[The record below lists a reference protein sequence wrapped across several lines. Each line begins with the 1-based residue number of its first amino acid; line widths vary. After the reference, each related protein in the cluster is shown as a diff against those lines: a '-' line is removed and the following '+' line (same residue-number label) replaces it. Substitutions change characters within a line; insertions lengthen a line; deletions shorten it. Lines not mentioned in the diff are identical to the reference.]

1 MENEFLFE
9 STILRKGK
17 KKMKK
22 IYNTLF
28 SLGIV
33 AMIFS
38 SCSDWLDVRPSDE
51 IKEEFLFE
59 TGNGYR
65 TALNGIYRKLST
77 QDLYGQNLS
86 WGIVDALGGMYNM
99 DGVSSVGGGYAIQ
112 KISTRAFKGIELV
125 STTNAMWEAAWNIV
139 ANCNNL
145 IQQVE
150 SADTTLFYKGEEERN
165 MIWGEA
171 IALRAYIQFD
181 LLRLY
186 APAPSTN
193 PGERTFIPYVDEYP
207 AYVNDKQTVAYCLD
221 HVVNDLKKAQDILKP
236 IDEAKSFRVYDRL
249 EYIASGED
257 RFLRERG
264 YRLNY
269 YAITALLA
277 RVYLYAGNLDMA
289 YDEAMKIIK
298 VQNAKRCFNFTSE
311 YNITDKRNI
320 KFYDDIIFT
329 LYTTEVTDW
338 DLEISYS
345 SEDQPDFSQHYL
357 CWHADKVK
365 DVFGN
370 EGRDDYRLLYQFE
383 EKYWGYRTLKYHKQE
398 EKSTGGRWGN
408 PMLPMIRMSEVYY
421 VAAEAICK
429 KDLGEAREYIK
440 KVKNGRGVSVDL
452 SNLDENGLVDMIV
465 NDAQRELFGEGQVFF
480 MFKRLNRQVVNYSG
494 SSTSV
499 EKEPVLPTEE
509 NFVLPLPDSESNI
522 K

>member
-17 KKMKK
+17 KKMRK
-22 IYNTLF
+22 IYYTLL
-28 SLGIV
+28 SLGMV
-33 AMIFS
+33 ATIFS

-86 WGIVDALGGMYNM
+86 WGLVDALGEVYDLSASG
-99 DGVSSVGGGYAIQ
+99 DVGGGKAM
-112 KISTRAFKGIELV
+112 KKASKRLFKDIDLV
-125 STTNAMWEAAWNIV
+125 PTTNAMWEAAWNIV

-145 IQQVE
+145 AQQVE
-150 SADTTLFYKGEEERN
+150 SADTTLFYEGEEERN

-186 APAPSTN
+186 APALSAN
-193 PGERTFIPYVDEYP
+193 PGDRTFIPYVDEYP
-207 AYVNDKQTVAYCLD
+207 AYVNNKQTVAYCLD
-221 HVVNDLKKAQDILKP
+221 HVINDLKKAQGLLKP
-236 IDEAKSFRVYDRL
+236 IDEAKSFDVGKRL
-249 EYIASGED
+249 EFIASGEE
-257 RFLRERG
+257 RFLLERG

-298 VQNAKRCFNFTSE
+298 GAKSFFNFTDE
-311 YNITDKRNI
+311 YYIKNNRNI

-329 LYTTEVTDW
+329 LYTTELTDW
-338 DLEISYS
+338 DLEINYS
-345 SEDQPDFSQHYL
+345 SEDQQDRYQYYL
-357 CWHADKVK
+357 CWHEEKVK
-365 DVFGN
+365 DIFGN
-370 EGRDDYRLLYQFE
+370 EGSDDYRLLYQL
-383 EKYWGYRTLKYHKQE
+383 EKKYLGYRTLKYHKQE
-398 EKSTGGRWGN
+398 EKSSGGRWGN
-408 PMLPMIRMSEVYY
+408 PMIPMIRMSEVYY
-421 VAAEAICK
+421 IAAEAICG
-429 KDLGEAREYIK
+429 KDLDEARKYIE
-440 KVKNGRGVSVDL
+440 KVKEGRGVSVDL
-452 SNLDENGLVDMIV
+452 SSLNKDGLVDMIV

-480 MFKRLNRQVVNYSG
+480 MFKRLNRQVLNYSG
-494 SSTSV
+494 TGTSV
-499 EKEPVLPTEE
+499 KKEPILPTEA

>member
-112 KISTRAFKGIELV
+112 KISTRAFKDIELV

-298 VQNAKRCFNFTSE
+298 VQNAKRCLISLV
-311 YNITDKRNI
+311 NIILQI
-320 KFYDDIIFT
+320 K
-329 LYTTEVTDW
+329 
-338 DLEISYS
+338 EILSFMMIS
-345 SEDQPDFSQHYL
+345 FSR
-357 CWHADKVK
+357 C
-365 DVFGN
+365 
-370 EGRDDYRLLYQFE
+370 
-383 EKYWGYRTLKYHKQE
+383 
-398 EKSTGGRWGN
+398 
-408 PMLPMIRMSEVYY
+408 IR
-421 VAAEAICK
+421 
-429 KDLGEAREYIK
+429 R
-440 KVKNGRGVSVDL
+440 R
-452 SNLDENGLVDMIV
+452 
-465 NDAQRELFGEGQVFF
+465 
-480 MFKRLNRQVVNYSG
+480 
-494 SSTSV
+494 
-499 EKEPVLPTEE
+499 
-509 NFVLPLPDSESNI
+509 
-522 K
+522 

>member
-1 MENEFLFE
+1 M
-9 STILRKGK
+9 R
-17 KKMKK
+17 K
-22 IYNTLF
+22 IYYTLL

-33 AMIFS
+33 ATIFS
-38 SCSDWLDVRPSDE
+38 SCSDWLDIRPSDE

-86 WGIVDALGGMYNM
+86 WGIVDALGEVYYLDAASGI
-99 DGVSSVGGGYAIQ
+99 GGGNAM
-112 KISTRAFKGIELV
+112 KKASLRAFKDIDLV
-125 STTNAMWEAAWNIV
+125 PTTNAMWEAAWNIV

-150 SADTTLFYKGEEERN
+150 GADTTLFYKGEEERN

-181 LLRLY
+181 LLRLH

-207 AYVNDKQTVAYCLD
+207 AYVNNKQTVAYCLD
-221 HVVNDLKKAQDILKP
+221 HVINDLKKAQDILKP

-249 EYIASGED
+249 EYIASGKD
-257 RFLRERG
+257 RFLGERG

-289 YDEAMKIIK
+289 YDEAIKIINIQK
-298 VQNAKRCFNFTSE
+298 TKRFFNFTDE
-311 YNITDKRNI
+311 YYITDKSNI
-320 KFYDDIIFT
+320 KLYDDIIFT

-345 SEDQPDFSQHYL
+345 SEDQPEYSQHYL
-357 CWHADKVK
+357 CWHAEKVK
-365 DVFGN
+365 DIFGN
-370 EGRDDYRLLYQFE
+370 EGSNDYRLLYQFE
-383 EKYWGYRTLKYHKQE
+383 KKYLGYRTLKYHKQE
-398 EKSTGGRWGN
+398 EKSSGGRWGN
-408 PMLPMIRMSEVYY
+408 PMIPMIRMSEVYY
-421 VAAEAICK
+421 IAAEAICSK
-429 KDLGEAREYIK
+429 NIVEAQGYIE
-440 KVKNGRGVSVDL
+440 KVKDGRGVSVDL
-452 SNLDENGLVDMIV
+452 SSLDKDGLVNMIV
-465 NDAQRELFGEGQVFF
+465 NDAQRELSGEGQVFF
-480 MFKRLNRQVVNYSG
+480 MFKRLNRQVLNYSG
-494 SSTSV
+494 TTGSSV
-499 EKEPVLPTEE
+499 VKKPILPTEA